1 MPTKI
6 EKDAVTGTETTGH
19 EWDGVKELN
28 TPLPTWWVY
37 TFYATIVFAIVYCV
51 LYPSWPWLDGYTHGL
66 LGYSSRSELTEEL
79 AAQAKARA
87 AYVDRIRAAA
97 LPDIRKDRELLAFA
111 MAGGR
116 SAFQTNCVQCHG
128 AGGAGSA
135 GFPNLVDDNWIWGG
149 SIDQIYKTI
158 EHGIRNSD
166 DDSRQSLMP
175 KFGADGMLTTEQADA
190 VTDYVLSLSGRG
202 RATAQGG
209 ATAEGGAIFREQ
221 CVACH
226 QVDGKGNQELGAPN
240 LANGLWL
247 YGGESKQVYRSIFYG
262 RNGSMP
268 AWSGRLDEAT
278 LKMLA
283 IYVHALGGGR

>member
-6 EKDAVTGTETTGH
+6 EKDTLSGQDTTGH

-37 TFYATIVFAIVYCV
+37 TFYATIVFAVVYCV
-51 LYPSWPWLDGYTHGL
+51 LYPSWPWIDGHTRGL
-66 LGYSSRSELTEEL
+66 LGTTARGELSQEL
-79 AAQAKARA
+79 AAQSRARA
-87 AYVDRIRAAA
+87 TFVDRIRSASLA
-97 LPDIRKDRELLAFA
+97 DIRKDPELLAFA

-128 AGGAGSA
+128 AGGAGSV
-135 GFPNLVDDNWIWGG
+135 GFPNLVDDDWMWGG
-149 SIDQIYKTI
+149 GIEQIYKTI
-158 EHGIRNSD
+158 EHGVRNADES
-166 DDSRQSLMP
+166 SRQSLMP
-175 KFGADGMLTTEQADA
+175 KFGVDGLLTGQQIGA
-190 VTDYVLSLSGRG
+190 VTEYVLSLSGKAK
-202 RATAQGG
+202 ATPEG
-209 ATAEGGAIFREQ
+209 AAIFKEQ
-221 CVACH
+221 CAACH
-226 QVDGKGNQELGAPN
+226 QADGKGNQELGAPN
-240 LANGLWL
+240 LTDGIWL
-247 YGGESKQVYRSIFYG
+247 YGGDRDSVYRSIFFA

>member
-6 EKDAVTGTETTGH
+6 EKDRLSGRETTGH

-37 TFYATIVFAIVYCV
+37 TFYACIVFAAVYCV
-51 LYPSWPWLDGYTHGL
+51 LYPSWPWLNGHTEGV
-66 LGYSSRSELTEEL
+66 LGYSSRAELTREL
-79 AAQAKARA
+79 DAQARARA
-87 AYVDRIRAAA
+87 VFVDRIRTTKLA
-97 LPDIRKDRELLAFA
+97 DISKEPELFNFA

-116 SAFQTNCVQCHG
+116 SAFQTNCMQCHG

-135 GFPNLVDDNWIWGG
+135 GFPNLVDDDWLWGG
-149 SIDQIYKTI
+149 SLDQIYATI
-158 EHGIRNSD
+158 RHGIRNTD
-166 DDSRQSLMP
+166 DNSRQSMMP
-175 KFGADGMLTTEQADA
+175 RFGADGLLTGPQVAA
-190 VTDYVLSLSGRG
+190 VTDYVLSLSGKAK
-202 RATAQGG
+202 ATEEGAQ
-209 ATAEGGAIFREQ
+209 IYKDQ

-226 QVDGKGNQELGAPN
+226 GAEGKGNQELGAPN
-240 LANGLWL
+240 LADGLWL
-247 YGGESKQVYRSIFYG
+247 YGGDREQVYRSIFYA

-278 LKMLA
+278 MKMLA

>member
-6 EKDAVTGTETTGH
+6 EKDALSGQDTTGH

-51 LYPSWPWLDGYTHGL
+51 LYPSWPWVNSHTQGL
-66 LGYSSRSELTEEL
+66 LGQTNRADLVRELDQ
-79 AAQAKARA
+79 QAKERGT
-87 AYVDRIRAAA
+87 YIERIRSASLEQIA
-97 LPDIRKDRELLAFA
+97 KDPALLAFA

-128 AGGAGSA
+128 AGGAGST
-135 GFPNLVDDNWIWGG
+135 GFPNLVDDDWLWGG
-149 SIDQIYKTI
+149 TIDQLYATI
-158 EHGIRNSD
+158 QHGIRNAD
-166 DDSRQSLMP
+166 DKSRQSMMP
-175 KFGADGMLTTEQADA
+175 RFGVDGLLTGAQVAA
-190 VTDYVLSLSGRG
+190 VTDYVMSLSGRG
-202 RATAQGG
+202 Q
-209 ATAEGGAIFREQ
+209 ATAEGAKIWQEQ
-221 CVACH
+221 CAACH
-226 QVDGKGNQELGAPN
+226 QPDGKGNQELGAPN
-240 LANGLWL
+240 LTDGIWL
-247 YGGESKQVYRSIFYG
+247 YGGDRNAIYRSIFYA

-283 IYVHALGGGR
+283 IYVHSLGGGR